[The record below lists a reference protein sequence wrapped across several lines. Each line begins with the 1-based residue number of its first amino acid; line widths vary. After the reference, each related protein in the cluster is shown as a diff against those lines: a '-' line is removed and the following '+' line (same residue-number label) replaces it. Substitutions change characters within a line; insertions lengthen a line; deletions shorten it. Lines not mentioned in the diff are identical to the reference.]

1 MGENVHVDSI
11 EALGEFVVRYR
22 SFVLNLLEI
31 LELVRFSYYRQYE
44 EIREA
49 VRRQQQHVQELED
62 RCRNSREEDK
72 DDACIELREA
82 EEELERMRKIS
93 FTVENYWVLYSEVE
107 NKVKGLARDLGA
119 RAEAK
124 LKEIF
129 EILRVYTVISP
140 PGDKAVSG
148 VGEAGEKLSGQV
160 VSGLSGGVNS
170 IEGEKGKDVVDL
182 SNYVLPEGFR
192 WVSLEEIDMG
202 EILREEFQKVD
213 YETMK
218 RGLEKLPEVLERMQ
232 ERLKCKA
239 CGGEGR
245 VKIRSGLN
253 SIERFEFRLESRLS
267 PDRKQLC
274 RSCGGTGIVRGG
286 HYDYSS
292 YFWRIDRQAGRS
304 YEEGLQRVYDA
315 FFGADHIRLYR
326 FKWSLR
332 LKVDDKSRHWIQ
344 VARDLG
350 WKFIPAKVIEIEK

>member
-62 RCRNSREEDK
+62 RCRNSREEEK

-93 FTVENYWVLYSEVE
+93 ITVENYWVLYSEVE

-129 EILRVYTVISP
+129 ELLRVYTVISP

-182 SNYVLPEGFR
+182 SSYVLPEGFR

-202 EILREEFQKVD
+202 EIPREEFQKVD

-218 RGLEKLPEVLERMQ
+218 KGLEKLPEVLERMQ
-232 ERLKCKA
+232 GLLNREA
-239 CGGEGR
+239 GDGEER
-245 VKIRSGLN
+245 VK
-253 SIERFEFRLESRLS
+253 
-267 PDRKQLC
+267 K
-274 RSCGGTGIVRGG
+274 
-286 HYDYSS
+286 YDYSS

-315 FFGADHIRLYR
+315 FFGTDHIRLSR
-326 FKWSLR
+326 FKGSLYWR
-332 LKVDDKSRHWIQ
+332 VDNGRHRIQ